1 VGAYSCGALLCEATL
16 RENPRAE
23 GFFRR
28 YLMSPDEFV
37 VARAQ
42 QRLWA
47 GEVEGPDGAV
57 ELFGEA
63 LRRDMASP
71 YRWCDLGEALLEAG
85 QTEQARYC
93 FQRGVELGPHS
104 PQTLLRA
111 ANFHFRIGEEQKAL
125 PYTSRVLGMTAD
137 YDAAV
142 FGSYSRMGVSIEEV
156 LARGIPADRRAAQ
169 SFFRYVLGQGGLREA
184 RAAWEW
190 MGAHSF
196 ADDRL
201 ADQYAAVLVRLGEYQ
216 AAVGMWGAQVGP
228 HKEGYPVSN
237 SVYNGSFERE
247 PAGTTFDWR
256 IAPSQSVHAERDAAV
271 ASSGRWSLRIR
282 FEGKENVAYSHVSQR
297 VVVKPGAYRFE
308 AELRASEI
316 TTDQGVGFRIVDR
329 EDARRLDVRTERL
342 RGTTDW
348 RRVELRFRAPERT
361 KLVEI
366 QVVREPSLK
375 FDNKISGTVWIDEV
389 VLAASR

>member
-1 VGAYSCGALLCEATL
+1 MYEATWKDDRRAEALL
-16 RENPRAE
+16 
-23 GFFRR
+23 RR
-28 YLMSPDEFV
+28 HLVSSDASV

-42 QRLWA
+42 QRMWA

-63 LRRDMASP
+63 LRRDTASP

-93 FQRGVELGPHS
+93 FQRGVESGPHS

-125 PYTSRVLGMTAD
+125 PYTSRVLGMAPD

-156 LARGIPADRRAAQ
+156 LARGIPADKRAAQ

-201 ADQYAAVLVRLGEYQ
+201 ADEYAAFLVRLGEYQ
-216 AAVGMWGAQVGP
+216 AAASMWAAHVAP
-228 HKEGYPVSN
+228 REEGYRVLN

-247 PAGTTFDWR
+247 PARTTFDWR
-256 IAPSQSVHAERDAAV
+256 IASCQGVHAERDAAV

-282 FEGKENVAYSHVSQR
+282 FEGKENVAYNHVSQR
-297 VVVKPGAYRFE
+297 EVVKPGTYRFE
-308 AELRASEI
+308 AEMRASEI
-316 TTDQGVGFRIVDR
+316 TTDQGVGFRIVDA
-329 EDARRLDVRTERL
+329 EDGRRLDVRTERL

-348 RRVELRFRAPERT
+348 RRVELRFRTPERT